1 MKFLRLILSV
11 LCVGVATTRAGS
23 VIIVANGASTGPIIT
38 TSAGLNIDLGTQIRV
53 GAFGNSANLT
63 TAINTWNA
71 GTTANSAGEVA
82 AARTALFNNV
92 LSSLNSNFTDLGTG
106 ANYGSAAQTSTLIT
120 VDATKFLLN
129 TQAALTING
138 TSQTRNVANGQIT
151 PVTFSAAAG
160 IGNSK
165 QLYMWTAFN
174 NEIGIFTDS
183 TWVTPSSDLS
193 NATFNLNSITLA
205 KAANDILLGNYLDNA
220 TGNDFLRLGATSV
233 TIVPEPSTFSL
244 LGFGSVMAFLLNRRH
259 ARAQRI
265 SGSKE
270 VNKLSG
276 MQKSM
281 LGLLFMTMITCIS
294 YGQTVS
300 TPVVGFYK
308 QTYPAGASLQ
318 TVGFLKTP
326 VYSGVP
332 TTFTSTTLTFSGASL
347 GSLGPVSGMPAY
359 YVEVRNGN
367 YIGYTADILSNTS
380 TSVTI
385 DGNLSSILNTQIT
398 VAIRP
403 HTKLSEALRNASSL
417 GDYDAS
423 VTVYNSDGTQST
435 FLKDSSVTSG
445 WLNAVTF
452 SESDAVIYPNSGFI
466 LNNSTSGNF
475 TQSGAVRDIPSLVP
489 LYANQVN
496 IVALAMPDNR
506 TVDVQGIG
514 LGTNLVDYA
523 DSATTYRN
531 DGSLLPDK
539 TILWAGSADNFL
551 DAVTFTTA
559 NGVNVSGL
567 TPIIVS
573 PTVSTTWKAPAP
585 ITQ

>member
-1 MKFLRLILSV
+1 MP
-11 LCVGVATTRAGS
+11 GS
-23 VIIVANGASTGPIIT
+23 KK
-38 TSAGLNIDLGTQIRV
+38 
-53 GAFGNSANLT
+53 
-63 TAINTWNA
+63 IN
-71 GTTANSAGEVA
+71 
-82 AARTALFNNV
+82 
-92 LSSLNSNFTDLGTG
+92 
-106 ANYGSAAQTSTLIT
+106 
-120 VDATKFLLN
+120 
-129 TQAALTING
+129 
-138 TSQTRNVANGQIT
+138 
-151 PVTFSAAAG
+151 
-160 IGNSK
+160 
-165 QLYMWTAFN
+165 
-174 NEIGIFTDS
+174 
-183 TWVTPSSDLS
+183 
-193 NATFNLNSITLA
+193 NLNGI
-205 KAANDILLGNYLDNA
+205 
-220 TGNDFLRLGATSV
+220 
-233 TIVPEPSTFSL
+233 
-244 LGFGSVMAFLLNRRH
+244 
-259 ARAQRI
+259 
-265 SGSKE
+265 
-270 VNKLSG
+270 
-276 MQKSM
+276 QKSI
-281 LGLLFMTMITCIS
+281 LGLLVMTMITCIC

-347 GSLGPVSGMPAY
+347 GSLGPVSDMPAY

-523 DSATTYRN
+523 DSATTYRS

-539 TILWAGSADNFL
+539 TLLWAGSVDNFL